1 MSSKI
6 DGSPNTSLKT
16 SIQTDNAPEAIGP
29 YSQAIQAGPWLFLSG
44 QIPLLAS
51 GQLCP
56 GGIQEQTQQ
65 VLKNLQAILEAAGGT
80 LDKITQTTCY
90 LCSLGDF
97 QAFNE
102 VYAQHFKAPFPAR
115 ATVEVKALPKNALVE
130 ISALAYLR

>member
-1 MSSKI
+1 MSSNNALKI
-6 DGSPNTSLKT
+6 PIQTSL
-16 SIQTDNAPEAIGP
+16 APEALGP

-44 QIPLLAS
+44 QIPLLPS

-56 GGIQEQTQQ
+56 GGIQEQTRQ
-65 VLKNLQAILEAAGGT
+65 VLKNMQAVLQAAGAT
-80 LDKITQTTCY
+80 LHNITQTTCY

-102 VYAQHFKAPFPAR
+102 VYAQHFQAPFPAR

-130 ISALAYLR
+130 ISALAYLG

>member
-1 MSSKI
+1 MSSKLPN
-6 DGSPNTSLKT
+6 SSNTSPKAAIHT
-16 SIQTDNAPEAIGP
+16 NHAPEALGP
-29 YSQAIQAGPWLFLSG
+29 YSQATQTGPWLFLSG

-56 GGIQEQTQQ
+56 GGIREQTQQ

-80 LDKITQTTCY
+80 LDNIMQTTCY
-90 LCSLGDF
+90 LCALSDF

-102 VYAQHFKAPFPAR
+102 VYAQHFNAPFPAR

-130 ISALAYLR
+130 ISALACLV